1 MPLAPFPPGARG
13 ACQGVTEWTPGERI
27 WITALTPAAAAATAL
42 RVWVFSGDAAVLD
55 LQHLIDELATTYTV
69 SEVIL
74 DPWRAAAI
82 GAEAEARGLVVT
94 EFPQADVRMCRPARR
109 STAPWSSDA

>member
-1 MPLAPFPPGARG
+1 MPLAPFPPGAWG

-27 WITALTPAAAAATAL
+27 WIGVDLGGSRSDSAA
-42 RVWVFSGDAAVLD
+42 VWVFSGDAAVLD
-55 LQHLIDELATTYTV
+55 IQHLIDELATTYTV
-69 SEVIL
+69 SELIL

-94 EFPQADVRMCRPARR
+94 EFPQTDVRMCRPARR